1 MITGK
6 KPGPVPTEQY
16 RLPNLHRIVW
26 QLFGSPSGPIALSHT
41 IACSLGIVLV
51 VICAAL
57 LSCGGGSS
65 FPTSGGS
72 SGHAGHVF
80 LIVEENHSYS
90 EVVGNPQMPYLNS
103 LIGQGGLGTQYFAN
117 THPSIGNY
125 FELTTGQ
132 IITNNDS
139 FSGTVSVPDIVTAL
153 DAARQT
159 WKSYAE
165 SLPSVGY
172 TGGDVFPYLRRH
184 NPFTYFTEVRSSS
197 NNLLNLQ
204 AFSQF
209 SIDLNHG
216 QLAKF
221 SYIVPNALHDAHNG
235 TLQQADQWLQANI
248 APLLGSQT
256 FQKDGLLVI
265 TFDESASAD
274 LAMGGGH
281 VVWVVIGPQAKKGY
295 QSTSVYQH
303 QSTLRLILKSL
314 GATTLPGA
322 ANSAPDMTEFLQ

>member
-16 RLPNLHRIVW
+16 LLPNLHRNLW
-26 QLFGSPSGPIALSHT
+26 QLSARQAAPLHFPIRWRAVPTLFL
-41 IACSLGIVLV
+41 LGIG
-51 VICAAL
+51 AAL

-204 AFSQF
+204 TFSQF
-209 SIDLNHG
+209 SNDLNNG

-248 APLLGSQT
+248 PPLLGSQT

-265 TFDESASAD
+265 TFDESASVD

>member
-1 MITGK
+1 MPDFRAEIRDKAILDIG
-6 KPGPVPTEQY
+6 V
-16 RLPNLHRIVW
+16 
-26 QLFGSPSGPIALSHT
+26 GSGRT
-41 IACSLGIVLV
+41 V
-51 VICAAL
+51 
-57 LSCGGGSS
+57 
-65 FPTSGGS
+65 
-72 SGHAGHVF
+72 
-80 LIVEENHSYS
+80 
-90 EVVGNPQMPYLNS
+90 PYLNS

-153 DAARQT
+153 DTARQT

-184 NPFTYFTEVRSSS
+184 NPFTYFTEVRNNS

-204 AFSQF
+204 TFSQF

-221 SYIVPNALHDAHNG
+221 SYIVPNALHDVH
-235 TLQQADQWLQANI
+235 I
-248 APLLGSQT
+248 SQRR
-256 FQKDGLLVI
+256 KDRRR
-265 TFDESASAD
+265 D
-274 LAMGGGH
+274 LSETN
-281 VVWVVIGPQAKKGY
+281 PR
-295 QSTSVYQH
+295 S
-303 QSTLRLILKSL
+303 LRHRHIFHSL
-314 GATTLPGA
+314 DPRMATERV
-322 ANSAPDMTEFLQ
+322 D